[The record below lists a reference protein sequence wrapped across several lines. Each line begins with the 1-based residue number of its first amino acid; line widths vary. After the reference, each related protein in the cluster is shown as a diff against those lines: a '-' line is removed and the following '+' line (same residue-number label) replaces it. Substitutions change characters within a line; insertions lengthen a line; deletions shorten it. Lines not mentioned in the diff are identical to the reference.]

1 MHITSLPML
10 GVPVILTGET
20 GANLGPWAP
29 FNADPAYLLVAVA
42 DGHGRTVIWNLL
54 DDDTEAALLALLQ
67 ARAAIRTAATIPPF
81 KPGAAP

>member
-1 MHITSLPML
+1 MPIISLPML
-10 GVPVILTGET
+10 GTPVVLTGET
-20 GANLGPWAP
+20 GAARALGT
-29 FNADPAYLLVAVA
+29 FDADPAYLLAAVA

-81 KPGAAP
+81 KLGATP